1 MMHFKENLLRFIALI
16 LIATPFTLSAD
27 VQVTGN
33 MPMPA
38 ALYMESTID
47 ACDNNNGPYITMA
60 GDITLGGLGGKLRFS
75 NNERGTHVHEED
87 VVVAVEFLK
96 NGEAIKFNKQ
106 PSRGGVGGNPWI
118 YAQFFHDDGQPI
130 SDEILLGR
138 CVQGLS
144 PTALAFALA
153 SAANVNISG
162 ANCSGRGGTEMRLT
176 GDLKLSGIS
185 ANLTFTNNEKG
196 THEHSEDDVTV
207 SIIILPDGDAIS
219 FDKRPPQG
227 GAGGNPHVYFQFTD
241 GNNAGLGSEMYLG
254 RCNKL

>member
-1 MMHFKENLLRFIALI
+1 MMHLKTYLFRFISISLI
-16 LIATPFTLSAD
+16 TMPSVLLAD
-27 VQVTGN
+27 VEVTGN

-47 ACDNNNGPYITMA
+47 ACDNSTGPYITMA
-60 GDITLGGLGGKLRFS
+60 GDISLGGLGGTLRFS
-75 NNERGTHVHEED
+75 NNVRGTHVHEED
-87 VVVAVEFLK
+87 VIVAVEFLK
-96 NGEAIKFNKQ
+96 NGEAIQFNKQ

-153 SAANVNISG
+153 SSAKVNVSG
-162 ANCSGRGGTEMRLT
+162 ASCSGKGGTEMRLT
-176 GDLKLSGIS
+176 GDMKLSGVS
-185 ANLTFTNNEKG
+185 ANLIFRNNEKG

-207 SIIILPDGDAIS
+207 NVVILPDGDSIS

-241 GNNAGLGSEMYLG
+241 GNNAGMGSEMYLG